1 MRVFLHAGL
10 PKTGSTT
17 IQSSLFHSQAL
28 FGPQS
33 ILMPVYRPKA
43 LGHRILTDIRLADA
57 DRKEFAR
64 VSQADCAEVERRFVR
79 DLDLAASG
87 NLDVLISSESFS
99 NERSLTSGLEIRKMI
114 EERGARLSVL
124 AYVRPPLNHLPSSI
138 SQEVKADPGSQKIE
152 DRLFNHVS
160 RAKLLWRVFGDDAVE
175 LRIFDR
181 RVLTGGD
188 VVTDFVAWLKRKGAP
203 MPDIAAVDDR
213 NEALSAAGCA
223 LLWSLRDKLKEDEG
237 ARDFRAIRK
246 LALAHDLERSRPKL
260 SLPEDW
266 VAPLTALVAEAWHDL
281 LARTAN
287 PEAERELYRL
297 AVPPPGGATPDFSHE
312 ELFGPHMNRT
322 YVSSVVEFG
331 LAKEKGP
338 LRRAARILKRDLG
351 S

>member
-33 ILMPVYRPKA
+33 LLMPVYRPKA

-57 DRKEFAR
+57 DRKEFSR
-64 VSQADCAEVERRFVR
+64 VSQADCADVERRFGR
-79 DLDLAASG
+79 DLDLAASR
-87 NLDVLISSESFS
+87 NLDVLISSESFA
-99 NERSLTSGLEIRKMI
+99 NERSLTSALEITKMI
-114 EERGARLSVL
+114 EERGGQVFVF

-138 SQEVKADPGSQKIE
+138 SQEVKADPGKKKIE

-160 RAKLLWRVFGDDAVE
+160 RARLLWQIFGEDAVE

-181 RVLTGGD
+181 SVLAGGD

-223 LLWSLRDKLKEDEG
+223 LLWSLRDKVKDDEG
-237 ARDFRAIRK
+237 GQEFRAIRN
-246 LALAHDLERSRPKL
+246 LTLAHDRGKSRPKL
-260 SLPEDW
+260 SLPEEW

-281 LARTAN
+281 LACTAN
-287 PEAERELYRL
+287 SEAERELFRL
-297 AVPPPGGATPDFSHE
+297 TVPPLGAATPDFSHE

-322 YVSSVVEFG
+322 YVASVVEFG
-331 LAKEKGP
+331 LAKEQGP
-338 LRRAARILKRDLG
+338 LRRAARLLKRALG